1 MNTKNTLKVKLSLF
15 FAVAFSLLILFLS
28 LINQSKLEVINLKI
42 NDKIYHTLSYLLMI
56 FLWFKYKNKSIQNK
70 LKFLIASLIL
80 TFGIIIEVMQLV
92 LTNYRSFDLLDILAN
107 ALGIMCGLILFLPIE
122 KYFINKNI

>member
-1 MNTKNTLKVKLSLF
+1 
-15 FAVAFSLLILFLS
+15 
-28 LINQSKLEVINLKI
+28 
-42 NDKIYHTLSYLLMI
+42 MI
-56 FLWFKYKNKSIQNK
+56 FLWLIYFKYKNKSIQNK